1 MGRNRAKSRELNSI
15 RFKIKGN
22 SLIEFVQFVSV
33 LVFLIKIGLQTVVR
47 DLLCSNLNSC
57 GRLG

>member
-1 MGRNRAKSRELNSI
+1 MGRNRAKSRELNNI
-15 RFKIKGN
+15 QFKIKGN

-47 DLLCSNLNSC
+47 DLLCSNLNSF